1 MQIVKK
7 ILSVTSKILIALLM
21 LIMIL
26 TLILRISGSKF
37 NLFGL
42 NVYYI
47 ATPSMEPDLKVG
59 DVILSKNIKDY
70 SKLEIG
76 DIISYNGEEGSYKGK
91 LITHQIIDIKEE
103 NGKYIFITK
112 GTNKNSTVDPDVRED
127 QVVSKML
134 FEIPLI
140 GKLVKLLSNKYA
152 FFFILIVPL
161 AIMLVFEF
169 KNLFKIFKEEDEE
182 EKKKEEVENEKQ
194 N

>member
-1 MQIVKK
+1 MKMLKK
-7 ILSVTSKILIALLM
+7 ILSVTSKVLIGLLM
-21 LIMIL
+21 ILMIL
-26 TLILRISGSKF
+26 TLVLRISGSNFK
-37 NLFGL
+37 LFGL

-59 DVILSKNIKDY
+59 DVILSKNVKDY

-76 DIISYNGEEGSYKGK
+76 DIISYNGEEGSYRGK

-112 GTNKNSTVDPDVRED
+112 GTNENSTVDPDVRED

-140 GKLVKLLSNKYA
+140 GKLVKLLANKFA
-152 FFFILIVPL
+152 FFFILIIPL
-161 AIMLVFEF
+161 AVMLVFEIIH
-169 KNLFKIFKEEDEE
+169 LFKVFNEKE
-182 EKKKEEVENEKQ
+182 EKKMEEVENEEQ